1 MAFPKI
7 KPEFELPN
15 LCGAKA
21 PFDAIQKQ
29 LGLSLDNLN
38 LNIELPA
45 IDIVNQLELDVTAAL
60 GKLDGLKMPELPSL
74 PDISLSAEI
83 TGLLGIATDSLA
95 GLAQFAAKKLELGN
109 TFGDALSGIGA
120 DFESLLGDISG
131 GLDICDVPNMI
142 VPAAGG
148 SPQEKPAS
156 TVIADEAPSGEAAAN
171 PIDNIIAVASANTKF
186 TAAASSFK
194 STASEF
200 IGKLSNGETVT
211 DGLKITAKQRLNCDK
226 ADARNR
232 MQAINSGV
240 PSKPGSH
247 LRSTNAVA
255 LTNLDAAAE
264 TGGDGVIL
272 TAEQFFVKEKA
283 REIIQRHGDATTELE
298 LLRSLLKASVS
309 PFPQNVAVDPETN
322 KADGRFI
329 YTNVDEGFDAEEDS
343 AVRTST
349 SLSGI
354 SSEITWD
361 GIYNKREELQRFID
375 FKLLDQVQP
384 ILDPSPG
391 IPVTRYSVTPFA
403 QACAD
408 AQNQATDLIDIFKDK
423 FIVFNTEG
431 KMTGED

>member
-29 LGLSLDNLN
+29 LSASLDNLN

-45 IDIVNQLELDVTAAL
+45 IDIVNQLELDVKDAL
-60 GKLDGLKMPELPSL
+60 GKLDGLQMPELPSL
-74 PDISLSAEI
+74 PDISLGAEI

-156 TVIADEAPSGEAAAN
+156 TIIADLAPVGEAAAKAF
-171 PIDNIIAVASANTKF
+171 DNIVAVASSNTKL
-186 TAAASSFK
+186 TSAASSFK
-194 STASEF
+194 SAASEF

-211 DGLKITAKQRLNCDK
+211 DGFDITEKQRLNCDK

-232 MQAINSGV
+232 MQAIHAGV
-240 PSKPGSH
+240 PPKPGPHIS
-247 LRSTNAVA
+247 SSNAGA
-255 LTNLDAAAE
+255 LNSLDAAAE
-264 TGGDGVIL
+264 TGGDGVAL
-272 TAEQFFVKEKA
+272 EAKEFLIKENA
-283 REIIQRHGDATTELE
+283 RNIIQFHGDATTALNI
-298 LLRSLLKASVS
+298 LKAILKASVS
-309 PFPQNVAVDPETN
+309 PFPQNVAVDPDTN

-329 YTNVDEGFDAEEDS
+329 YVNTDEGFDAEEDS
-343 AVRTST
+343 AVDFQTLSLIDST
-349 SLSGI
+349 
-354 SSEITWD
+354 ITWQ
-361 GIYNKREELQRFID
+361 GIYNKREELQRKID
-375 FKLLDQVQP
+375 RAKAEQVQP
-384 ILDPSPG
+384 LLNNPFNPSRYDIEPFNIL
-391 IPVTRYSVTPFA
+391 
-403 QACAD
+403 CAD
-408 AQNQATDLIDIFKDK
+408 AQDQAEDLVLIFKEK
-423 FIVFNTEG
+423 FIVFNEDA
-431 KMTGED
+431 KMTGET